1 LFSVPRLG
9 RKSSAGDDAVPLPL
23 AELHTTL
30 SESLEIAMGYLEAG
44 RAYPYSETQVKAA
57 DAILAAWRAGA
68 RHRIRL
74 ANVGIVAVQQAQAS
88 SPKKS
93 SDLWSFYPRV
103 S

>member
-1 LFSVPRLG
+1 MMLYPW
-9 RKSSAGDDAVPLPL
+9 PL

-30 SESLEIAMGYLEAG
+30 NESLEIAMDYLEG
-44 RAYPYSETQVKAA
+44 SGQAYPYSETQVKAA
-57 DAILAAWRAGA
+57 DAILAAWRVGA

-88 SPKKS
+88 LPKKT
-93 SDLWSFYPRV
+93 DIWSFYPRV